1 MAVCIGHD
9 NRHALELVGPVILKI
24 DRVFIL
30 LTSVF
35 QRCFVRRLQV
45 IRIAIDDVTGSIL
58 FDDIGILFQSTHP

>member
-9 NRHALELVGPVILKI
+9 NRHALGLVGPVILKI